1 MVKKLLPVILALLGL
16 LIGGAAGFFLRP
28 APEPAAE
35 AASGEGEHG
44 AAKTEAAAAEGEGEA
59 AVLPEFAKLQNQ
71 FVVPVMAGGKITAMV
86 ILSLSLEVETGASI
100 EVYNAEPKLRDAFLQ
115 VLFDHANSGGFAGVY
130 TDGANLVVLREALLE
145 AAKSILGEKVH
156 DVLITD
162 LVRQDS

>member
-16 LIGGAAGFFLRP
+16 LIGAGAGYVLRP
-28 APEPAAE
+28 APAADASAE
-35 AASGEGEHG
+35 AGAEGN
-44 AAKTEAAAAEGEGEA
+44 AKAEDTSEKEGEG
-59 AVLPEFAKLQNQ
+59 AVLPEYAKLQNQ
-71 FVVPVMAGGKITAMV
+71 FVIPVMQGGKISAMV
-86 ILSLSLEVETGASI
+86 ILSLSLEVETGASP

-130 TDGANLVVLREALLE
+130 TDGANLVLLRRALLE
-145 AAKSILGEKVH
+145 AAKSILAEKVK